1 MTSVG
6 KIGEEGDHG
15 LTMEEQSLLN
25 CKTGTLSGLPRLSGE
40 FNRGYSKAIM
50 DMQKEMKDIQR
61 DLRDHKRN
69 LNYKLCMDA
78 LQLFLE
84 NRENFREGMNGFIR
98 YNTKAKELEFFTP
111 ERKTKS

>member
-1 MTSVG
+1 
-6 KIGEEGDHG
+6 
-15 LTMEEQSLLN
+15 
-25 CKTGTLSGLPRLSGE
+25 
-40 FNRGYSKAIM
+40 
-50 DMQKEMKDIQR
+50 MQKEMKDIQR

-84 NRENFREGMNGFIR
+84 NRKNFREGMNGFIR

>member
-1 MTSVG
+1 
-6 KIGEEGDHG
+6 
-15 LTMEEQSLLN
+15 
-25 CKTGTLSGLPRLSGE
+25 
-40 FNRGYSKAIM
+40 
-50 DMQKEMKDIQR
+50 MQKEMNDIQR

-84 NRENFREGMNGFIR
+84 NRKNFREGMNGFIR
-98 YNTKAKELEFFTP
+98 YNTTAKELEFITP

>member
-1 MTSVG
+1 M
-6 KIGEEGDHG
+6 
-15 LTMEEQSLLN
+15 TMEEQSLLN
-25 CKTGTLSGLPRLSGE
+25 CKTGTFSGLPRLSRE
-40 FNRGYSKAIM
+40 FNRGYSKAII
-50 DMQKEMKDIQR
+50 DIQETMKYIQR
-61 DLRDHKRN
+61 DLRAHKRN

-84 NRENFREGMNGFIR
+84 NRENFREGMDGFIR